1 MAKVALLIGVSEYE
15 PGLNPLPAAVKDVE
29 AMGRVLAN
37 LEMGGFAE
45 ADITVL
51 KNPQR
56 QEMEDAIYR
65 LFANRQKDDLLLLF
79 FSGHGVKDESGKLY
93 LATRTTRKD
102 NGKLVKPSAVAASF
116 LHESINESRSQRQV
130 LILDCCFS
138 GAIAQGLTVKDDGT
152 VDIKTQLGGKGR
164 AILTSS
170 TSTQYSFEQEE
181 AELSI
186 YTRYLVEG
194 IEKGAADTD
203 GDGWIS
209 VDELHEYASSKVQ
222 EVAPAMTPKF
232 YPVEEGYRIRLAK
245 APVDDPKVKYRKEV
259 EAIAREDEGEISSI
273 NRTYLDELRNTLKL
287 PPEEAD
293 TIESEVLEPYRQRK
307 AKLQRYE
314 QVFTQEIRQ
323 QYPLSERNRNG
334 LKRLQQALRLRDED
348 VALIETRVV
357 RQRRRFST
365 GQLLTRQQ
373 FLKLLGLGGA
383 GVVVTVVFRT
393 CQGDSPQPSKRATTG
408 ELPLQVFKFN
418 VVTVDARGKETNRNP
433 KQAKFFTE
441 DLGNGVRLEMVS
453 IPDGTFLMG
462 SPPAEPERG
471 VDEGPQHTVTIKP
484 FFIGKFTVTQA
495 QWRAVAGFPK
505 VKIDLNP
512 DPSNFK
518 GAKRPVEQV
527 SWYQAVEF
535 CARLSQKTGQEYR
548 LPSEAE
554 WEYVCRA
561 GTKTPFHFGQT
572 ITTDLANYDGNE
584 VYASGPKGIYRQQT
598 TEVGSFPPNAFGLYD
613 MHGTVWEWCRDTWH
627 ENYNGAPKDGSAWVN
642 QSDNNFRMVRGG
654 SWKLPPR
661 ICRSADRRRYDPG
674 SRLDEVG
681 FRVAVSLART
691 PFTK

>member
-1 MAKVALLIGVSEYE
+1 
-15 PGLNPLPAAVKDVE
+15 
-29 AMGRVLAN
+29 
-37 LEMGGFAE
+37 
-45 ADITVL
+45 
-51 KNPQR
+51 
-56 QEMEDAIYR
+56 
-65 LFANRQKDDLLLLF
+65 
-79 FSGHGVKDESGKLY
+79 
-93 LATRTTRKD
+93 
-102 NGKLVKPSAVAASF
+102 
-116 LHESINESRSQRQV
+116 
-130 LILDCCFS
+130 
-138 GAIAQGLTVKDDGT
+138 

-222 EVAPAMTPKF
+222 EAAPAMTPKF
-232 YPVEEGYRIRLAK
+232 YPVEEGYRILLAK
-245 APVDDPKVKYRKEV
+245 ALVDDPKVNYRKEV
-259 EAIAREDEGEISSI
+259 EVIAREDEGEISPI
-273 NRTYLDELRNTLKL
+273 NRTSLDELRNSLKL
-287 PPEEAD
+287 LPEEAD

-314 QVFTQEIRQ
+314 QVFTEAIGQ
-323 QYPLSERNRNG
+323 QYPLNERNRNG
-334 LKRLQQALRLRDED
+334 LKRLQHALRLRDED

-365 GQLLTRQQ
+365 GQLLTRQK
-373 FLKLLGLGGA
+373 FLKLAGLGGA
-383 GVVVTVVFRT
+383 GVVVAVVFRT
-393 CQGDSPQPSKRATTG
+393 CKGDSPQPTPSPSKRATTG
-408 ELPLQVFKFN
+408 GLPLQVFKFN

-462 SPPAEPERG
+462 SPPGEPDRG
-471 VDEGPQHTVTIKP
+471 ADEGPQHTVTIKP
-484 FFIGKFTVTQA
+484 FFIGKFQVTQA

-518 GAKRPVEQV
+518 GANRPVEQV
-527 SWYQAVEF
+527 SWYEAIEF

-554 WEYVCRA
+554 WEYACRA
-561 GTKTPFHFGQT
+561 GTTTPFHFGET
-572 ITTDLANYDGNE
+572 ITTDLANYCGEDRTNNEILYKGSYGN
-584 VYASGPKGIYRQQT
+584 GPKGIYREQT
-598 TEVGSFPPNAFGLYD
+598 TDVGSFPANAFGLYD
-613 MHGTVWEWCRDTWH
+613 MHGNVWEWCADRWH
-627 ENYNGAPKDGSAWVN
+627 ENYNGAPTDGTAWLTEDEN
-642 QSDNNFRMVRGG
+642 DYRLLRGG
-654 SWKLPPR
+654 SWSFNPWS
-661 ICRSADRRRYDPG
+661 CRSAHRYGYMSDFRYG
-674 SRLDEVG
+674 NFG
-681 FRVAVSLART
+681 FRVGCVPA
-691 PFTK
+691 